1 MKIKKFKEDNNLKI
15 SNHQKGPRELS
26 KKELEFC
33 QHYINTGSAKEA
45 AVLAGFKTCP
55 ERKGAELLLENKI
68 SEKIK
73 SMYIEKRQNLMFRAI
88 SGYERLAFG
97 SISDSIKLLFSE
109 NLKPED
115 LNKMDL
121 FNIAEIKKPKDGAME
136 IKFFDRL
143 RALEKLEQIEV
154 TNHSEKE
161 PFYFVLEQSIKSLHD
176 SEKKPMED

>member
-1 MKIKKFKEDNNLKI
+1 MKI
-15 SNHQKGPRELS
+15 SNRQKSPRELS

-33 QHYINTGSAKEA
+33 HHYINTGSAKEA

-55 ERKGAELLLENKI
+55 ERKGAELLLEKKI

-73 SMYIEKRQNLMFRAI
+73 NMYIEKRQNLMFRAI

-154 TNHSEKE
+154 AGHTEKE
-161 PFYFVLEQSIKSLHD
+161 PFYFVLEQSIKSLQD
-176 SEKKPMED
+176 SEKKPTED